1 MEALLYI
8 LAGVAAGSLL
18 TYFITRSWLTA
29 AHSSELIEKT
39 SEQTGLREQ
48 IAALKARAESDA
60 ESLKKVQET
69 MLTTF
74 NAAAAAALG
83 QNNRQFLDLAKTQI
97 EAQSKEYKGT
107 LEEKEKSIDK
117 MLKPVTEAIDSYKKR
132 IEELEKGSKETFGSL
147 TAMLTNL
154 QTTNTNLQKETGALV
169 SALKNPQSRGRW
181 GEIGL
186 RNLVE
191 YAGMLEHCDF
201 NEQVYREGDEAAI
214 KPDMVINLPDE
225 KHVVVDSKVPLKAYM
240 EATESQDDRQRTKL
254 LTDHAKAVKER
265 VNELSRKQYYEQF
278 TNTPDLVVLFMPIE
292 SALNAALTTDKD
304 LLQYSIEKKVILAT
318 PTTLLVVLKS
328 FALIWQQHNMTEN
341 AIEIINTAKE
351 LHERLSIFSEHL
363 SRIGS
368 GLEGAVESYN
378 KAIASYEGRILV
390 TGRKLEELD
399 AKSQKD
405 NLKNIGP
412 VDGSIRSL
420 NKPGE

>member
-1 MEALLYI
+1 
-8 LAGVAAGSLL
+8 
-18 TYFITRSWLTA
+18 
-29 AHSSELIEKT
+29 
-39 SEQTGLREQ
+39 
-48 IAALKARAESDA
+48 
-60 ESLKKVQET
+60 
-69 MLTTF
+69 
-74 NAAAAAALG
+74 
-83 QNNRQFLDLAKTQI
+83 
-97 EAQSKEYKGT
+97 
-107 LEEKEKSIDK
+107 
-117 MLKPVTEAIDSYKKR
+117 
-132 IEELEKGSKETFGSL
+132 
-147 TAMLTNL
+147 
-154 QTTNTNLQKETGALV
+154 
-169 SALKNPQSRGRW
+169 
-181 GEIGL
+181 
-186 RNLVE
+186 
-191 YAGMLEHCDF
+191 
-201 NEQVYREGDEAAI
+201 
-214 KPDMVINLPDE
+214 
-225 KHVVVDSKVPLKAYM
+225 
-240 EATESQDDRQRTKL
+240 L

-341 AIEIINTAKE
+341 AMDIMDTAKE

-378 KAIASYEGRILV
+378 KAVASYEGRILV

-420 NKPGE
+420 NKPVE

>member
-1 MEALLYI
+1 METILYI
-8 LAGVAAGSLL
+8 LAGAAIGSLL
-18 TYFITRSWLTA
+18 TWFITRSWLTA
-29 AHSSELIEKT
+29 VHNKDLIEKS

-74 NAAAAAALG
+74 SAAAAAALG
-83 QNNRQFLDLAKTQI
+83 QNNKQFLDLASTRL

-117 MLKPVTEAIDSYKKR
+117 MLKPVAEAIDSYKKR
-132 IEELEKGSKETFGSL
+132 IEELEKGSKETFGSV
-147 TAMLTNL
+147 TAMLNNL
-154 QTTNTNLQKETGALV
+154 QTTNTSLQKETGALV

-240 EATESQDDRQRTKL
+240 EAIESQDDRQRTKL
-254 LTDHAKAVKER
+254 LADHAKAVKER

-278 TNTPDLVVLFMPIE
+278 SNTPDLVVLFMPIE

-341 AIEIINTAKE
+341 AMEIMITAKE

-368 GLEGAVESYN
+368 GLGGAVESYN

-399 AKSQKD
+399 ARSQKD

-412 VDGSIRSL
+412 VDGSLRSPNL
-420 NKPGE
+420 PEE